1 MYNAS
6 LQNGYLTVNWDEALL
21 EVQSIVLLILSYPT
35 VYAHRDYLCLLYMLG
50 PFYHHYNYYHHHV
63 SHLHSQSMTHLNLIA
78 PISSSC
84 IIHQVSPVL
93 FDFEVSFG
101 MTMKALRLVG
111 IGLTVLPD
119 EIASQ
124 LINLEILS
132 VANNHLTRLPDN
144 LYQLTHLR

>member
-21 EVQSIVLLILSYPT
+21 EVQSIILLILSYPT
-35 VYAHRDYLCLLYMLG
+35 VYAHRDYLFLLYMLG
-50 PFYHHYNYYHHHV
+50 PFYHYYYHHHHV
-63 SHLHSQSMTHLNLIA
+63 SHLHSQSITHLNSIA

-84 IIHQVSPVL
+84 IIQVSPVL

-111 IGLTVLPD
+111 IGLTILPD